1 MLNPKTNVCKL
12 RNGVLLSLFDG
23 FKVAGKIIQNLTLL
37 LIHCLMYLGIFVG
50 VLCWSLFYYASLC
63 VLSNFVN
70 TLTRKRMIVAL
81 IVFLVTVSVLFLFLT
96 MPWVDLQ

>member
-12 RNGVLLSLFDG
+12 RNGVLLSLFAGFQDG
-23 FKVAGKIIQNLTLL
+23 YQNHTESYIV

-50 VLCWSLFYYASLC
+50 VLCWSLFYYASIC
-63 VLSNFVN
+63 VLSIFVN

-81 IVFLVTVSVLFLFLT
+81 L
-96 MPWVDLQ
+96 

>member
-12 RNGVLLSLFDG
+12 RNGVLLSLSACFQDSRHNHTE
-23 FKVAGKIIQNLTLL
+23 FYIV

-63 VLSNFVN
+63 GVSIFVN
-70 TLTRKRMIVAL
+70 
-81 IVFLVTVSVLFLFLT
+81 S
-96 MPWVDLQ
+96 

>member
-1 MLNPKTNVCKL
+1 MLDPKTNVCKL
-12 RNGVLLSLFDG
+12 SNGVILSYFACFQDG
-23 FKVAGKIIQNLTLL
+23 RQKILTLL

-63 VLSNFVN
+63 VLSIFVN

-81 IVFLVTVSVLFLFLT
+81 LYFVFLMSCDCKCSAAHPHDAVG
-96 MPWVDLQ
+96 